1 MTTPPPPEPRR
12 WFFLFIATL
21 SQTAMS
27 TIHMGIPTIVP
38 LIQVELGLNL
48 TEVGVLVS
56 MINVGVVA
64 AVLGMGK
71 AADRYGE
78 RRIIGYGTATC
89 GLLVLTVHFAGSFAA
104 LLVVFL
110 LLGIP
115 VATSTPAGSKA
126 VAGWFPDRERGMAM
140 GVRQT
145 GIPAGG
151 TIGAL
156 TLPAMGLVFGWR
168 WALSL
173 VGVVTIAA
181 GLLVLVCYKEPDRP
195 QAVGGT
201 APVGGLKDIVRR
213 PDIWAAAFYAAVLA
227 GCQWCYISY
236 IELYLTENILY
247 PLVFAAHLLAVG
259 QACGGTGRI
268 VFGIASDRL
277 FFGRRVPV
285 LVMLGVLGTAAG
297 VATALLSPGMPAWL
311 VAMVA
316 SLLGLGTMSWQGLY
330 LALVAKIAGTRV
342 AGVAIGLTNTV
353 AFVGVVL
360 LPPIFGAIADY
371 THSYE
376 VAWVT
381 MALAIALPLPFLW
394 RVREDSL

>member
-1 MTTPPPPEPRR
+1 
-12 WFFLFIATL
+12 
-21 SQTAMS
+21 MS

-38 LIQVELGLNL
+38 LIQAELGLNL

-78 RRIIGYGTATC
+78 RRIIGYGTAAC
-89 GLLVLTVHFAGSFAA
+89 GLLVLTVHVAGSFVA

-181 GLLVLVCYKEPDRP
+181 GLLVLACYKEPARP
-195 QAVGGT
+195 QAVSGA
-201 APVGGLKDIVRR
+201 APAGGLKDIVRR
-213 PDIWAAAFYAAVLA
+213 SEIWAAAFYAAVLA

-236 IELYLTENILY
+236 IELYLTENIFY

-311 VAMVA
+311 VVA
-316 SLLGLGTMSWQGLY
+316 VVSLLGLGTMSWQGLY

-360 LPPIFGAIADY
+360 LPPVFGAIADY
-371 THSYE
+371 THSYQTAWIAMA
-376 VAWVT
+376 VAV
-381 MALAIALPLPFLW
+381 ALPLPFLW

>member
-1 MTTPPPPEPRR
+1 
-12 WFFLFIATL
+12 
-21 SQTAMS
+21 MS

-38 LIQVELGLNL
+38 LIQAELGLNL
-48 TEVGVLVS
+48 TEVGILVS

-89 GLLVLTVHFAGSFAA
+89 GLLVMAVHFASGFIA

-110 LLGIP
+110 LLGVP

-145 GIPAGG
+145 GIPLGG

-156 TLPAMGLVFGWR
+156 TLPSLGLFFGWR

-173 VGVVTIAA
+173 VGAVTILA
-181 GLLVLVCYKEPDRP
+181 GLLVLVCYKEPRRTP
-195 QAVGGT
+195 AAGGD
-201 APVGGLKDIVRR
+201 APAGTLRDIARR
-213 PDIWAAAFYAAVLA
+213 SDIKAAAFYAAVLA

-236 IELYLTENILY
+236 IELYLTEHIFY

-259 QACGGTGRI
+259 QACGGAGRI
-268 VFGIASDRL
+268 AFGIVSDRV
-277 FFGRRVPV
+277 FFGRRVPA
-285 LVMLGVLGTAAG
+285 LVMLGALGVAAG
-297 VATALLSPGMPAWL
+297 VATAFLAPSLPAWL
-311 VAMVA
+311 VALVVL
-316 SLLGLGTMSWQGLY
+316 LLGVGTMSWQGLY

-353 AFVGVVL
+353 AFVGVVA
-360 LPPIFGAIADY
+360 LPPVFGAIADY
-371 THSYE
+371 AESYAI
-376 VAWVT
+376 AWIA
-381 MALAIALPLPFLW
+381 MAVAIALPLPFLW